1 MIKGHD
7 VPIDADP
14 SSILRD
20 GKMKKA
26 NFTQR
31 TPYYS
36 QEREALLE
44 ESVALEEML
53 EDLFQWVSTAVA
65 SFFEIF

>member
-1 MIKGHD
+1 MAFSGFAH
-7 VPIDADP
+7 P
-14 SSILRD
+14 L
-20 GKMKKA
+20 
-26 NFTQR
+26 
-31 TPYYS
+31 YYS